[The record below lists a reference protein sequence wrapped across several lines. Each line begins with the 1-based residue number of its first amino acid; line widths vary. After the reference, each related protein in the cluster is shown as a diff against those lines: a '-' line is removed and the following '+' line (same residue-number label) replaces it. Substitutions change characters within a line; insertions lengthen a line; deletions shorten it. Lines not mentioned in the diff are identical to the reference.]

1 MSRNTWFF
9 FTLIISPI
17 IHLSQVASQCGGFA
31 IKRDDKLVLYRI
43 TLNTYW
49 TRIRFPKHYPDQ
61 RVPQFGKLIG
71 RTHDRTYSLYRLG
84 TRLNAGITQYIETG
98 ETRGLASEGNSPSVL
113 DSFTGSAITRGEG
126 TSTTRAF
133 LDSNHTVVS
142 AVARIIPSPDWFVG
156 VDSFQLC
163 IDGDWIDSVTVELDP
178 LDAGTNEGL
187 TFTSLMQRTWP
198 QSLAYRITSRY
209 PGHPAASFNYPNL
222 PRLPPIATLTFTKLK
237 EYTLAKVYLEEDVE
251 MEFVSIDGDSSRY
264 FPVNEPKASKGYRSP
279 SSGADAADQRY
290 GYWTNST
297 QNAIGNNDENAKTAI
312 IDGIVAS
319 YNFLHDKRIKENG
332 LEGQSRGANGT
343 PRESRR
349 PQGGFV
355 GSVDRNS
362 SKLGWPS
369 GLFYSNRRDNH
380 RLQIKN
386 RRFHTER
393 KMKKQRSPRDCKISD
408 WSAWSAC
415 SRSCGVGE
423 TQRLRKIIVKAR
435 RGGKPCHSLKETK
448 WCGSAAPCTDSHKQI
463 DHFYAN

>member
-222 PRLPPIATLTFTKLK
+222 PRLPPIATLTFTKVRKLLDP
-237 EYTLAKVYLEEDVE
+237 YPDPRFHLTFFSAIV
-251 MEFVSIDGDSSRY
+251 I
-264 FPVNEPKASKGYRSP
+264 FPVEGVH
-279 SSGADAADQRY
+279 
-290 GYWTNST
+290 
-297 QNAIGNNDENAKTAI
+297 IGQ
-312 IDGIVAS
+312 
-319 YNFLHDKRIKENG
+319 G
-332 LEGQSRGANGT
+332 LPRG
-343 PRESRR
+343 R
-349 PQGGFV
+349 
-355 GSVDRNS
+355 
-362 SKLGWPS
+362 
-369 GLFYSNRRDNH
+369 
-380 RLQIKN
+380 
-386 RRFHTER
+386 
-393 KMKKQRSPRDCKISD
+393 C
-408 WSAWSAC
+408 
-415 SRSCGVGE
+415 
-423 TQRLRKIIVKAR
+423 
-435 RGGKPCHSLKETK
+435 
-448 WCGSAAPCTDSHKQI
+448 
-463 DHFYAN
+463 